1 MRIGIVNDLR
11 LAVESL
17 KLAVGTLP
25 GATIAWIAMDGEQ
38 AVAMCAKDL
47 PDVVLMDMIMPVM
60 DGVEATRRIMKA
72 TPVPILVVT
81 ATVEGNANKVF
92 EALGAGALDAVQTPG
107 IGADGRATNAESLVR
122 KLQAIGTIAGIGKTK
137 APAPTPSPAAPAGN
151 YSIDPFVAIGV
162 STGGPQALATVL
174 RQFSKP
180 MPCSVVIV
188 QHIDPLY
195 AVGLAGWLTGE
206 TGQRVDIAKPGDML
220 SDNRVLLASTVDHIV
235 TDGSGRIG
243 YTAEP
248 RGQVFRPSVDVFFD
262 SITRARVAPGIAAVL
277 TGMGRDGAV
286 GLGRLRAAGWHTIA
300 QDKATSVVW
309 GMPGAAVEL
318 KAATEVL
325 PIGEIGA
332 AIASRAARLHSA
344 RGSA

>member
-1 MRIGIVNDLR
+1 MRIGSVNDLR

-25 GATIAWIAMDGEQ
+25 GATVAWVAMDGTQ
-38 AVAMCAKDL
+38 AVAKCAEDL

-81 ATVEGNANKVF
+81 ATVEGNASKVF
-92 EALGAGALDAVQTPG
+92 ESLGAGALDAVATPG
-107 IGADGRATNAESLVR
+107 IGPDGRATNAEPLVR
-122 KLQAIGTIAGIGKTK
+122 KLQAIGTIAGIGKSK
-137 APAPTPSPAAPAGN
+137 VPAPSPPTVAPAGN
-151 YSIDPFVAIGV
+151 FNIDPFVAIGV
-162 STGGPQALATVL
+162 STGGPQALAVVL
-174 RQFSKP
+174 RQFSRP

-188 QHIDPLY
+188 QHIDPSY
-195 AVGLAGWLTGE
+195 AVGLAGWLSSE
-206 TGQRVDIAKPGDML
+206 TGQRVEIAKAGDRL
-220 SDNRVLLASTVDHIV
+220 SDRRVLLASTVDHIV
-235 TDGSGRIG
+235 TDSAGRIA
-243 YTAEP
+243 YTEEP
-248 RGQVFRPSVDVFFD
+248 RNQVYRPSVDVFFD
-262 SITRARVAPGIAAVL
+262 SITRARVAPGIAVLL

-325 PIGEIGA
+325 PISEIGA
-332 AIASRAARLHSA
+332 AIASRAARLHSP